1 MKKYEFNANNEIYI
15 RLKNDVVLS
24 VHRMFHNRNRKTEY
38 FLMMESLEE
47 APKYLVK
54 EVTDISAINAV
65 ANKYGVL
72 VVA

>member
-24 VHRMFHNRNRKTEY
+24 VHRMFYNRSRKTEY